1 MSCKSEIIAAAVFL
15 DITSIELI
23 VVPTPCFFSSP
34 VAHQA
39 IDTLQCKNKYQSYL
53 LLDTLDI
60 GISEARYIHAYI
72 IGSTTVQFLYSLIRF
87 HVRVY

>member
-23 VVPTPCFFSSP
+23 VVPTPCFFSCP

-60 GISEARYIHAYI
+60 GISEARYIHAY
-72 IGSTTVQFLYSLIRF
+72 TFLYSLIRF